1 MKTLITLSL
10 TAIAASASAAVTASD
25 CVSPVSLEYQVTSQG
40 NTKEIAIH
48 RAGREVVR
56 EDLTTGV
63 VEYWY
68 HSPAGRLKLIRYVDS
83 EKHGIEYQA
92 EDFRGNEDRVWQEIS
107 LAVPAD
113 VRDSMTLVSK
123 QGSGCELVET
133 WESEAQKGK
142 LVWLPAQQIVV
153 SYENPALA
161 WSLTEQG
168 DSRLQ
173 QRLASRDDYTLIDFA
188 DIGDSE
194 ENPFVKKMINWGFV
208 EHGASGFYDEHGHAI
223 EGHGHAH

>member
-1 MKTLITLSL
+1 MKTLIILSFA
-10 TAIAASASAAVTASD
+10 AIAVSASAAVSASD

-40 NTKEIAIH
+40 NTKDIAIH
-48 RAGREVVR
+48 RAGRELVR
-56 EDLTTGV
+56 
-63 VEYWY
+63 
-68 HSPAGRLKLIRYVDS
+68 
-83 EKHGIEYQA
+83 
-92 EDFRGNEDRVWQEIS
+92 
-107 LAVPAD
+107 
-113 VRDSMTLVSK
+113 
-123 QGSGCELVET
+123 
-133 WESEAQKGK
+133 
-142 LVWLPAQQIVV
+142 LPAQQIVV
-153 SYENPALA
+153 SYENPVLA

-168 DSRLQ
+168 DSGLQ

>member
-1 MKTLITLSL
+1 M
-10 TAIAASASAAVTASD
+10 ARDVE
-25 CVSPVSLEYQVTSQG
+25 VVF
-40 NTKEIAIH
+40 TKEKKGSFTIGQTKTVKPGYAFNYLFPFNL
-48 RAGREVVR
+48 AVPNTPEFK
-56 EDLTTGV
+56 TT
-63 VEYWY
+63 
-68 HSPAGRLKLIRYVDS
+68 IDS
-83 EKHGIEYQA
+83 IQKEAEKHGIEYQA

-133 WESEAQKGK
+133 WESEAQKEK

-153 SYENPALA
+153 SYENPVLA

-168 DSRLQ
+168 DSGLQ
-173 QRLASRDDYTLIDFA
+173 QRLVSRDDYTLIDFA